1 MQILRGHRRVGPP
14 AGSSLQD
21 LCTDHVH
28 QQVHHTVGIAPLVVV
43 PRHDL
48 EEALLALE
56 VVLQGR
62 LGVVDGGVH
71 VVDEVAGHQLLI
83 GEGQNTLHVS
93 LSGFLHQ
100 CVNLFD
106 GGVLLSS
113 EGQVDHR
120 DVRCGH
126 AEGHTGQLALGA
138 GQHLAH
144 CLGGSGRAGNNI
156 ARRSTSSTPVLG
168 GDTIHGLLGGGVGV
182 DGGHQTL
189 LDSDA
194 LLQQHMDDGRQAV
207 GGAGGV
213 GHHVV
218 VRLVVLRVVHATDQG
233 LQVTLSRGRDDDL
246 LGARL
251 DVSGGLL
258 SLHKETS
265 RLNHIFH
272 AHVLPRQGLGSL
284 TAGLDALDLVAVH
297 NQLVLLPNL
306 HVVLEATVHRVILHL
321 VGEVLRICGHIHHA
335 NHIQL
340 GSKQVLVANGLEDH
354 ATNAS
359 ESVDANLRGHN
370 CKMTSEGHS

>member
-113 EGQVDHR
+113 EGQIHHGYIR
-120 DVRCGH
+120 GWH
-126 AEGHTGQLALGA
+126 AKGHTGQLPLG
-138 GQHLAH
+138 GWQDLTDG
-144 CLGGSGRAGNNI
+144 LGGSRCAGNNI
-156 ARRSTSSTPVLG
+156 ARSRTATTPVLCRH
-168 GDTIHGLLGGGVGV
+168 TIHGLLSGGVGV

-194 LLQQHMDDGRQAV
+194 LLQQHVDNGCQAV
-207 GGAGGV
+207 GGA
-213 GHHVV
+213 
-218 VRLVVLRVVHATDQG
+218 
-233 LQVTLSRGRDDDL
+233 
-246 LGARL
+246 
-251 DVSGGLL
+251 
-258 SLHKETS
+258 
-265 RLNHIFH
+265 
-272 AHVLPRQGLGSL
+272 
-284 TAGLDALDLVAVH
+284 
-297 NQLVLLPNL
+297 
-306 HVVLEATVHRVILHL
+306 
-321 VGEVLRICGHIHHA
+321 
-335 NHIQL
+335 
-340 GSKQVLVANGLEDH
+340 
-354 ATNAS
+354 
-359 ESVDANLRGHN
+359 
-370 CKMTSEGHS
+370 